1 MPAYLFN
8 VDILKSIWPIILT
21 VVLLALGV
29 SLFADKEKR
38 KEVFLVMLT
47 FSMMGMVTGYLTGLS
62 SEPAVGAVVPALLSL
77 MGGILLIIASKSE
90 KNSKE
95 EIKTRLFIISIGV
108 FIFSLTFL
116 LGTQWGG
123 TMREIGRI
131 KLEEKGEKFK
141 FKLEEYR
148 KSETYLI
155 WHSCVEFKVNEY
167 RKNLGLPTPEA
178 NRDSLNQ
185 EVIDACRRQY

>member
-1 MPAYLFN
+1 MPEYLFN
-8 VDILKSIWPIILT
+8 VTTLKAIWPIILT
-21 VVLLALGV
+21 AVLLAWGA
-29 SLFADKEKR
+29 SLFVDKEKR

-47 FSMMGMVTGYLTGLS
+47 FSMMGIVTGYLTGLS

-77 MGGILLIIASKSE
+77 MGGLLLMIASKSE

-116 LGTQWGG
+116 LGAHWGG
-123 TMREIGRI
+123 TTRAIGM
-131 KLEEKGEKFK
+131 
-141 FKLEEYR
+141 FKLEEYSKR
-148 KSETYLI
+148 EKSKLEEYIKSEEYLI

-167 RKNLGLPTPEA
+167 RKSLGLPTPEA
-178 NRDSLNQ
+178 NKDSINQ
-185 EVIDACRRQY
+185 EVIDACRRQH

>member
-1 MPAYLFN
+1 MPEYLSH
-8 VDILKSIWPIILT
+8 VDIWKSIWPIILT
-21 VVLLALGV
+21 AVLLALGV
-29 SLFADKEKR
+29 SLFANKEKR

-77 MGGILLIIASKSE
+77 MGGLLLIIASKSE

-116 LGTQWGG
+116 LGTHWGG
-123 TMREIGRI
+123 TTREIG
-131 KLEEKGEKFK
+131 KL
-141 FKLEEYR
+141 KLEEYS
-148 KSETYLI
+148 KGEAYLR

-178 NRDSLNQ
+178 NKDSINQ